1 MRAHGPRANAATTA
15 TSSRRTRAC
24 RTRARQ
30 TRARREL
37 ENTDENETHLQPISG
52 DERAVGERVPAPDRA
67 RGVLATE
74 PGDVAVHLGNAEGSE
89 DRGDRA
95 TEFQAV

>member
-24 RTRARQ
+24 R